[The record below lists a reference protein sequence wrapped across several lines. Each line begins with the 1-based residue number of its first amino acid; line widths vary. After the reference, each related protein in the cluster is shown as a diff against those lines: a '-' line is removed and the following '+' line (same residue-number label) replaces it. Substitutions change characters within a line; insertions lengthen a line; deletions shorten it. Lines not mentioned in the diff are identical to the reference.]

1 MQQPASYNEV
11 VVRVAAACDAPEL
24 RLTRHPVAELGLD
37 LLRVDVVPQAPA
49 IAHVG
54 LFGGV
59 HGDEPG
65 AAVVDAQSVDGAFEA
80 LEALEAAPVQ
90 TQEEDEP

>member
-1 MQQPASYNEV
+1 MKPATSYDEIV
-11 VVRVAAACDAPEL
+11 TRVTAASGAPQV

-59 HGDEPG
+59 HGDEPAGVDIG
-65 AAVVDAQSVDGAFEA
+65 AGIPRKARLGRPPHDCLQHFS
-80 LEALEAAPVQ
+80 PV
-90 TQEEDEP
+90 